1 MSSSRLRNKLKRLLF
16 IFFKKN
22 QHSLTM
28 HFLTSR
34 LKSLILCA
42 LLPFGA
48 TAQAKIDLAPILA
61 SLPSGSSVGLI
72 AKNLHTG
79 EIIAEHQA
87 QTLMLPASTQKI
99 LTAIYAKLSLGDDF
113 RFQTALLSNGKI
125 QHGVLHGDLIAQ
137 FSGDPTLT
145 SGQLSALIGKLKAAG
160 INEIRGNLIL
170 DTAVFHSHD
179 KGLGGVWNDL
189 TMCFAAPAAAVSID
203 GNCFFVTLHAQ
214 KNVGELIQVEVPNVY
229 PIHFSGTAYI
239 ADKKHAGH
247 CVLDVVAQQSNHYQL
262 KGCYAK
268 QEKPFGLSFAVQD
281 PTAYAGNIL
290 KAQLKRH
297 GIKFNGAQQ
306 TVTEVQQGNLL
317 AEHFSEPLPT
327 LLHKMMKKSDN
338 HIADALFRRSAY
350 AQNRQPVSFSDAA
363 TLLRQ
368 MLQRKAAINLEN
380 TPIADGS
387 GLSHYNLIRAQSL
400 LQALEYL
407 DQNEA
412 ELKLLD
418 SFPKAGVDGTLAG
431 RSSLAAAELTQN
443 ISAKTGTLKGVYNL
457 AGFMHNAKGEKIAFV
472 QLVNGYTTGEALDQ
486 KPKRA
491 ALHQFEQ
498 ALYQALYH
506 DENKGATE

>member
-1 MSSSRLRNKLKRLLF
+1 MNFLLSRV
-16 IFFKKN
+16 
-22 QHSLTM
+22 
-28 HFLTSR
+28 
-34 LKSLILCA
+34 KSLILCIT
-42 LLPFGA
+42 LSFITNGA
-48 TAQAKIDLAPILA
+48 HAKIDLAPVL
-61 SLPSGSSVGLI
+61 SLLPSGSNVGLI

-113 RFQTALLSNGKI
+113 RFQTALLSNGKL
-125 QHGVLHGDLIAQ
+125 QNGVLEGDLIVQ

-145 SGQLSALIGKLKAAG
+145 SGQLSQLIGKLKAIG
-160 INEIRGNLIL
+160 IDDIRGNLVL
-170 DTAVFHSHD
+170 DTAVFYSHN

-203 GNCFFVTLHAQ
+203 GNCFLATLFAE
-214 KNVGELIQVEVPNVY
+214 KSVGELIQVEVPNTY
-229 PIHFSGTAYI
+229 PIHFSSTAYI

-268 QEKPFGLSFAVQD
+268 QEKPFGLTFAVQD
-281 PTAYAGNIL
+281 PTAYAGNIIN
-290 KAQLKRH
+290 AQFKRH
-297 GIKFNGAQQ
+297 GIKFNGVIQEA
-306 TVTEVQQGNLL
+306 VEIQQGALL
-317 AEHFSEPLPT
+317 AEHFSESLPT

-350 AQNRQPVSFSDAA
+350 AQSHQPVSFSSAA
-363 TLLRQ
+363 MQLRQ
-368 MLQRKAAINLEN
+368 MLQQKAAINLEH

-418 SFPKAGVDGTLAG
+418 TFPKAGVDGTLAG
-431 RSSLAAAELTQN
+431 RSSLSAVELTQN
-443 ISAKTGTLKGVYNL
+443 VRAKTGSLKGVYNL

-472 QLVNGYTTGEALDQ
+472 QLVNGYTTGEALEQ
-486 KPKRA
+486 KPERA
-491 ALHQFEQ
+491 ALYQFEQ
-498 ALYQALYH
+498 RFYQALYH
-506 DENKGATE
+506 YDNKGAAK